1 MQKQTRP
8 KMQKQRLRVDNSS
21 NIRHQR
27 SKHTGES
34 KKKNDEDEE
43 LEKRKKL
50 DFSRLLQQVQS
61 SIPKL
66 NGIKDMLEK
75 QKIPIEKKEKE
86 LEEELRKLAEIE
98 QRLENDIGKL
108 RTDLKFQKAVRK
120 LKEKRA
126 NKIEMVNILNNIK
139 RLLDKKLSIDNKTAM
154 VDVRILFLIA
164 REQKIKNAAAAVA
177 ALELQKELQKEV
189 VRAALSPDDFE
200 KYTREANILSK
211 PFLRITNIEMLC
223 ELLRM
228 DTPIEQISEQMSLD
242 LEKDLNFET
251 STTETILEYRSIYE
265 RCSSTELSPVGS
277 ERSKCEQL
285 REMTSQVQ
293 LFIDKSDTVRGQ
305 ILRKGGTA
313 LKQMD
318 LYLNVLW
325 NHKPVD
331 DTIGDEGDHKPVD
344 DTIGD
349 EGNKGDDMIMRRR
362 SDLTVK
368 RTILEIIR
376 NGGQQIVETKN
387 EAEKYRRQLITD
399 PRDVSSDETKY
410 QMSRMAKGDFN
421 VLNVDWNTIQL
432 ENIENELKELDG
444 LNNATAMGY
453 KKDLEP
459 KFQQMTKFQVIPPL
473 FNRSLG
479 EITKLFKSYPVIW
492 KNWKMTKNSVPPKLP
507 LRGASVLPI
516 LDKLYISCCRFNI
529 HYIQQ

>member
-1 MQKQTRP
+1 MKAHNQKVRKKKP
-8 KMQKQRLRVDNSS
+8 RVNE
-21 NIRHQR
+21 NIRYQR

-34 KKKNDEDEE
+34 EKKNDEDEE

-66 NGIKDMLEK
+66 NRIKDMLEK

-86 LEEELRKLAEIE
+86 LEEKLRKLAEIE
-98 QRLENDIGKL
+98 QRLENDIE
-108 RTDLKFQKAVRK
+108 KFKSARNFSYNAIRK
-120 LKEKRA
+120 LKEKKA
-126 NKIEMVNILNNIK
+126 NDDEMVNILNNIE
-139 RLLDKKLSIDNKTAM
+139 RLLNEKWSIDNNTAK
-154 VDVRILFLIA
+154 VDIRILRLIA
-164 REQKIKNAAAAVA
+164 REQEIKNAAAADA
-177 ALELQKELQKEV
+177 ALELQKEV

-265 RCSSTELSPVGS
+265 RCSSPELSPVGS

-293 LFIDKSDTVRGQ
+293 LFIEKSDTVRRQ
-305 ILRKGGTA
+305 ILIKGGTA

-362 SDLTVK
+362 SDLTVT

-432 ENIENELKELDG
+432 ENIEKR
-444 LNNATAMGY
+444 T
-453 KKDLEP
+453 
-459 KFQQMTKFQVIPPL
+459 
-473 FNRSLG
+473 
-479 EITKLFKSYPVIW
+479 
-492 KNWKMTKNSVPPKLP
+492 
-507 LRGASVLPI
+507 
-516 LDKLYISCCRFNI
+516 
-529 HYIQQ
+529 